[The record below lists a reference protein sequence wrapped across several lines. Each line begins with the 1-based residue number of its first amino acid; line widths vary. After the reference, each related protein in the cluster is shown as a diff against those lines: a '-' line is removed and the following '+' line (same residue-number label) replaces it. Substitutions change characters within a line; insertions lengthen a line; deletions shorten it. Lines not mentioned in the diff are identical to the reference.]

1 MRRPRGLTR
10 LPWISGAFCRKFA
23 GSPVCPRPPA
33 ATRLLSAAAAVAL
46 CALGI
51 LNVSS
56 AQAPPPDP
64 MFQAMRDEID
74 RARKLSLANL
84 EAPYFVEYTIDE
96 QESFSLSATLGG
108 LLSRRKERFRLPDV
122 EVRVGDY
129 KFDNGN
135 YVGSGFGGGS
145 RYDLERFP
153 LEDSYPLLRRYFWL
167 MTDSA
172 YKSSVEA
179 ISRKRAAMRN
189 MQQNEPL
196 NDFAHAVPVKSV
208 RPIQRLVLDEEQWAG
223 RVRTLSAIFTQYP
236 GVKNSA
242 VELEVTQGGMH
253 LVNSEGTEVREPASA
268 AVLRVRALAQAAD
281 GMSLRDAVTF
291 HAMDAV
297 HLPSDAELRQ
307 GITDLA
313 ENVLALAKAPKGED
327 YSGPVLFEGLAGAQ
341 IFAEVLARN
350 LALTRRPVGDG
361 GRGGAQNSELDGRMG
376 ARVLPDTFDVVD
388 DPTQKEWRG
397 RALFG
402 SYTVD
407 REGVAPKPLRLIEK
421 GVLKNYLLTRQPVR
435 GYEGSNGRA
444 RLPGS
449 YGASA
454 AGIGN
459 LFVSTSDPV
468 TVAELKKKLIELCR
482 TRNKPYGIIVRK
494 MDFPSSGGM
503 DEVRRLIAAQQGGRP
518 VSMPILVY
526 RIYVDGHEELVRGMR
541 FRGFNVRSL
550 KDILAAGDDSAAFEY
565 QDNSA
570 PFALIG
576 GASFTA
582 ETCVVAPSIL
592 IDDLELHPAEE
603 ELPKLPVVSAPDMTR

>member
-1 MRRPRGLTR
+1 
-10 LPWISGAFCRKFA
+10 
-23 GSPVCPRPPA
+23 
-33 ATRLLSAAAAVAL
+33 
-46 CALGI
+46 
-51 LNVSS
+51 
-56 AQAPPPDP
+56 

-74 RARKLSLANL
+74 RTRKLSLANL
-84 EAPYFVEYTIDE
+84 EAPYFVEYAIDE
-96 QESFSLSATLGG
+96 EESFSLSATLGG
-108 LLSRRKERFRLPDV
+108 LLSRRNVRFRLPEV
-122 EVRVGDY
+122 HVRVGDY

-135 YVGSGFGGGS
+135 YVGSGFGFGS

-167 MTDSA
+167 MADSA
-172 YKSSVEA
+172 YKSAVEA

-189 MQQNEPL
+189 MQQSEQL
-196 NDFAHAVPVKSV
+196 NDFAHAEPLKSV

-350 LALTRRPVGDG
+350 LALTRRPEGDG

-454 AGIGN
+454 AAIGN
-459 LFVSTSDPV
+459 LFVSISEPV

-526 RIYVDGHEELVRGMR
+526 KIYVDGHEELVRGMR

-576 GASFTA
+576 GGFTA